1 MVEFFALCLRLT
13 LRFAKSAQLFLPLGG
28 QPADAGDF
36 FADGFFLRV
45 QLGLLGGELPYQ
57 VFVCRADAAGVGEKA
72 AFLIGIGVFQQQ
84 GKRGLLRVFIVGGD
98 KGGNLGFGAADVGL
112 QLGQFSLQGRQFL
125 PTGLFLAVEAGNFA
139 AGAGNSGLCFTQCP
153 LRFCLRS
160 LFRLQVF
167 FCGGDGIAD
176 IAEFGIGGWGGCG
189 KSIWG
194 DKGGAEQQSGE
205 FVHGW
210 RGRWQNG

>member
-1 MVEFFALCLRLT
+1 M
-13 LRFAKSAQLFLPLGG
+13 
-28 QPADAGDF
+28 
-36 FADGFFLRV
+36 
-45 QLGLLGGELPYQ
+45 
-57 VFVCRADAAGVGEKA
+57 
-72 AFLIGIGVFQQQ
+72 
-84 GKRGLLRVFIVGGD
+84 
-98 KGGNLGFGAADVGL
+98 GFGAADVGL
-112 QLGQFSLQGRQFL
+112 QLGQFGLQCRQFL

-139 AGAGNSGLCFTQCP
+139 AGAGNSSLCFSQCP

-167 FCGGDGIAD
+167 FCGGDGVAD

-205 FVHGW
+205 FVHKVGAA
-210 RGRWQNG
+210 GGEIDNYIFIFNDLTVMPCYLDNQPV